1 MFENETE
8 TKSTAFSKQREVFG
22 MIKRHPALTGLVILL
37 VLAGLFFVLRPTQA
51 TTTSNKPELPKS
63 AEERKL
69 PVEVAKAQNGSIS
82 SSITTTASLEPD
94 RQVTMISET
103 NGIVAKIHVEEGDRV
118 KEGQVL
124 AELADREKQVA
135 LQKAMVHLEDTKQE
149 LNRKQMSYNEHIISQ
164 SEFEKAR
171 YEAQTAEAERNAA
184 QVELDRTTIRAPFAG
199 IVTSR
204 FIEKGQNINTT
215 TQLFTI
221 LDADPLEARIYLPE
235 KEIYGIS
242 ENQKI
247 DLALNAQKEI
257 KFSGHVKQINP
268 AVDPKTGT
276 VKVTIEIT
284 NPPSAVRP
292 GSFVDVR
299 LITQRHDNAILIPK
313 KALIDEAGERYVFLI
328 EKNLAVRRNVKVG
341 FLDDVSAEVLSGV
354 KQGDA
359 VVIAG
364 QGSLRDGSKTEIV
377 AQR

>member
-69 PVEVAKAQNGSIS
+69 PVEVAKAQKSSIS

-103 NGIVAKIHVEEGDRV
+103 NGIVSKIHVEEGDRV

-242 ENQKI
+242 ENQNI

-284 NPPSAVRP
+284 NPPSTVRP

>member
-8 TKSTAFSKQREVFG
+8 TISTEFSKQREVFG
-22 MIKRHPALTGLVILL
+22 MIKRHPALTGLVLLL
-37 VLAGLFFVLRPTQA
+37 VVAGLFLVLRPTQA
-51 TTTSNKPELPKS
+51 TTTSNKPNLPKP

-69 PVEVAKAQNGSIS
+69 PVEVATAQNGSIS

-103 NGIVAKIHVEEGDRV
+103 NGIVAKLLVEEGDRV

-124 AELADREKQVA
+124 AELANREKQVA

-171 YEAQTAEAERNAA
+171 YESQTAEAERNAA
-184 QVELDRTTIRAPFAG
+184 QVELDRTTIRAPFSG
-199 IVTSR
+199 IVTAR

-221 LDADPLEARIYLPE
+221 LDAEPLQAKIYLPE

-247 DLALNAQKEI
+247 DLALNAQKNVA
-257 KFSGHVKQINP
+257 FAGHVRQINP

-292 GSFVDVR
+292 GSFVDVK
-299 LITQRHDNAILIPK
+299 LVTQRHDNVVLIPK

-341 FLDDVSAEVLSGV
+341 FLDDTSAEVLSGI

-359 VVIAG
+359 VVVAG
-364 QGSLRDGSKTEIV
+364 QGSLRDGAKTETV